1 MSDNS
6 LAQKSQ
12 IKTTPLQSNAPVMG
26 PLIAKFRNTWGA
38 VAAKW
43 MIAQVVSQQNEFNQ
57 LITSHLESASEQ
69 LIEQDHELVALT
81 RQVAEMNIAM
91 RQLQQQVQE
100 LEAQLA
106 QLEADKSS

>member
-6 LAQKSQ
+6 LMSKSQ
-12 IKTTPLQSNAPVMG
+12 IKSTPLQSNAPVVG
-26 PLIAKFRNTWGA
+26 VFVAKFRNLWGA

-43 MIAQVVSQQNEFNQ
+43 MITQVVSQQNEFNQ
-57 LITSHLESASEQ
+57 LLTAHLEAASEQ
-69 LIEQDHELVALT
+69 LVAQDRELVGLT

-91 RQLQQQVQE
+91 RQLQQQVQA

-106 QLEADKSS
+106 QLEADESP

>member
-6 LAQKSQ
+6 LLSKSQ
-12 IKTTPLQSNAPVMG
+12 IKAAPLQSNAPVVG
-26 PLIAKFRNTWGA
+26 SLIAKFRNAWGA

-43 MIAQVVSQQNEFNQ
+43 MIAHVVSQQNEFNQ
-57 LITSHLESASEQ
+57 LLASHLETASEQ
-69 LIEQDHELVALT
+69 LIEQDRDLVALT

-106 QLEADKSS
+106 QLEADKSL